1 MDKKQRKKWHAQL
14 MERLGAKAE
23 KAPRCSANIG
33 QGMAKKQAQR
43 AARALQAAVAD
54 GTVRVK
60 GMGKKRQAEKG
71 SRHSLGLVCSSL
83 PLPSFP
89 CSCLMLM
96 ALIRYLSLVLMPCR
110 QAARLG
116 PSGGRGHGL
125 LLQGRSAQG
134 QEADRQG
141 AACWK
146 GVQAVAMRDRS
157 HSMATLKQHSL

>member
-71 SRHSLGLVCSSL
+71 SRHCDLSPSLNLYPGLN
-83 PLPSFP
+83 LPSNFLALA
-89 CSCLMLM
+89 SSNFLLMLV
-96 ALIRYLSLVLMPCR
+96 VLMQCR
-110 QAARLG
+110 QAAGLG
-116 PSGGRGHGL
+116 PSGSGRIGL
-125 LLQGRSAQG
+125 LIQGRSAQG

-146 GVQAVAMRDRS
+146 RGQAVAMI
-157 HSMATLKQHSL
+157 L